1 MRWDLASRFKSYA
14 MEGASGVIR
23 LFQDFQ
29 DDPFSQF
36 HASGSEQ
43 RSDT

>member
-1 MRWDLASRFKSYA
+1 MNA
-14 MEGASGVIR
+14 MGSDDSGDGNRGRVSGVIR

-36 HASGSEQ
+36 HASGSE
-43 RSDT
+43 